1 MHTQQK
7 PVIDLRAYKDL
18 IETVAKVE
26 YSKLSSGTHL
36 VDYQELVNLN
46 THTLYILFKNG
57 KPEDYNNAYISTA
70 MKWAIRNEIRR
81 RYRWYS
87 LKQKKL
93 DMESGEELRAAVYKS
108 ILSIEEMADSDNPT
122 QIKDSSKNPEEN
134 YEFFQLKNKIMKALE
149 TIPEREKEFIEQKF
163 FKDKKLREMAVEY
176 KISESRISRII
187 QTGLNRIKKQL
198 SEQGIIEWQQ
208 YLKKI

>member
-1 MHTQQK
+1 MQTTQKQ
-7 PVIDLRAYKDL
+7 VIDLREYKDL

-26 YSKLSSGTHL
+26 YSKLSTGSHI

-46 THTLYILFKNG
+46 THTLYILLKNG

-70 MKWAIRNEIRR
+70 MKWAIRNEVRR

-93 DMESGEELRAAVYKS
+93 DMESGEELREAVYKS
-108 ILSIEEMADSDNPT
+108 ILSIDEMAEADNPT
-122 QIKDSSKNPEEN
+122 QIKDSSRNPEET
-134 YEFFQLKNKIMKALE
+134 YEFFQLKNKILKAME
-149 TIPEREKEFIEQKF
+149 NIPDREKEFIEQKF
-163 FKDKKLREMAVEY
+163 FNDKKLREMAEEY

-187 QTGLNRIKKQL
+187 QNGLNRIKKQL
-198 SEQGIIEWQQ
+198 AEQGMI
-208 YLKKI
+208 

>member
-1 MHTQQK
+1 MQTQQK
-7 PVIDLRAYKDL
+7 VVIDLKPYKDL

-26 YSKLSSGTHL
+26 YAKLSTGSHL
-36 VDYQELVNLN
+36 IDFQELINLN
-46 THTLYILFKNG
+46 IHTLYILLKNG
-57 KPEDYNNAYISTA
+57 KPEDYNNAYLSTA
-70 MKWAIRNEIRR
+70 MKWAIRNEVRR

-93 DMESGEELRAAVYKS
+93 DPDSGEELREAVYKS
-108 ILSIEEMADSDNPT
+108 ILSIEEMAEADNPT
-122 QIKDSSKNPEEN
+122 QIKDSSRNPEEN
-134 YEFFQLKNKIMKALE
+134 YEFFQLKKRILKAME

-163 FKDKKLREMAVEY
+163 FKDKKLREMAQEY

-198 SEQGIIEWQQ
+198 SAQGIIE
-208 YLKKI
+208 

>member
-1 MHTQQK
+1 MQTTHKQ
-7 PVIDLRAYKDL
+7 VIDLREYKDL

-26 YSKLSSGTHL
+26 YSKLSTGSHI

-46 THTLYILFKNG
+46 THTLYILLKNG
-57 KPEDYNNAYISTA
+57 KPENYNNAYLSTA

-81 RYRWYS
+81 RYKWYS

-93 DMESGEELRAAVYKS
+93 DMESGEELREAVYKS
-108 ILSIEEMADSDNPT
+108 ILSIDEMAEADNPT
-122 QIKDSSKNPEEN
+122 QIKDSSRNPEET
-134 YEFFQLKNKIMKALE
+134 YEFFQLKNKILKAME
-149 TIPEREKEFIEQKF
+149 NIPDREKEFIEQKF
-163 FKDKKLREMAVEY
+163 FNDKKLREMAEEY

-198 SEQGIIEWQQ
+198 AEQGMI
-208 YLKKI
+208 